1 MKRVIQLLVDRR
13 GAAAIEFVVAIPIL
27 VSIIWGIFQVGI
39 LYQANAGM
47 QHALG
52 EGARLATI
60 CVPTGTTCDPP
71 SDTDIQDQITSG
83 KFGLANGTWGTPQ
96 ITTDT
101 TAKTKTISVTYS
113 QPTDFLFFQG
123 PTVTLSASKVVYLA
137 Q

>member
-1 MKRVIQLLVDRR
+1 MKRLIHLLGDRR
-13 GAAAIEFVVAIPIL
+13 GSAAIEFVVAIPIL
-27 VSIIWGIFQVGI
+27 VSIIWGIFQIGI

-52 EGARLATI
+52 EGARLAT
-60 CVPTGTTCDPP
+60 VWPTR
-71 SDTDIQDQITSG
+71 TDAEIQSKITSA

>member
-1 MKRVIQLLVDRR
+1 MKRLIQLIGDRK
-13 GAAAIEFVVAIPIL
+13 GSAAIEFVVAIPIL
-27 VSIIWGIFQVGI
+27 VLMIWGIFQIGI

-52 EGARLATI
+52 EGARLAT
-60 CVPTGTTCDPP
+60 VWPTR
-71 SDTDIQDQITSG
+71 TDDEIQSKITSA

>member
-1 MKRVIQLLVDRR
+1 MTRTIQLLGDRK
-13 GAAAIEFVVAIPIL
+13 GSAAIEFVVAIPIL
-27 VSIIWGIFQVGI
+27 VLMMWGIFQVGI

-52 EGARLATI
+52 EGARLAT
-60 CVPTGTTCDPP
+60 VWPTR
-71 SDTDIQDQITSG
+71 TDAEIQSKITSA

-123 PTVTLSASKVVYLA
+123 PTVTLSATKVVYLA

>member
-1 MKRVIQLLVDRR
+1 MTRLIQLLGDRR
-13 GAAAIEFVVAIPIL
+13 GSAAIEFVVAIPIL
-27 VSIIWGIFQVGI
+27 VLMMWGIFQVGI

-52 EGARLATI
+52 EGARLAT
-60 CVPTGTTCDPP
+60 VWPTR
-71 SDTDIQDQITSG
+71 TDAEIQSKITSA

-101 TAKTKTISVTYS
+101 AAKTKTISVTYS

-123 PTVTLSASKVVYLA
+123 PAVTLSATKVVYLA

>member
-1 MKRVIQLLVDRR
+1 MTRMIQLLGDRR
-13 GAAAIEFVVAIPIL
+13 GSAAIEFVVAIPIL
-27 VSIIWGIFQVGI
+27 VLMMWGIFQVGI

-52 EGARLATI
+52 EGARLAT
-60 CVPTGTTCDPP
+60 VWPTR
-71 SDTDIQDQITSG
+71 TDAEIQSKITSA

-123 PTVTLSASKVVYLA
+123 PTVTLSATKVVYLA

>member
-1 MKRVIQLLVDRR
+1 MKRVFELLGDRR
-13 GAAAIEFVVAIPIL
+13 GSAAIEFVVAIPIL
-27 VSIIWGIFQVGI
+27 VLMIWGIFQIGI

-52 EGARLATI
+52 EGARLAT
-60 CVPTGTTCDPP
+60 VWPTR
-71 SDTDIQDQITSG
+71 TDAEIQSKITSA

>member
-1 MKRVIQLLVDRR
+1 MKRVFQLLGDRK
-13 GAAAIEFVVAIPIL
+13 GSAAIEFVVAIPIL
-27 VSIIWGIFQVGI
+27 VLMIWGIFQIGI

-52 EGARLATI
+52 EGARLAT
-60 CVPTGTTCDPP
+60 VWPTR
-71 SDTDIQDQITSG
+71 TDSEIQSKITSA

>member
-1 MKRVIQLLVDRR
+1 MKRLIQLLSDRR
-13 GAAAIEFVVAIPIL
+13 GSAAIEFVVAIPIL
-27 VSIIWGIFQVGI
+27 VLMIWGIFQIGI

-52 EGARLATI
+52 EGARLAT
-60 CVPTGTTCDPP
+60 VWPTR
-71 SDTDIQDQITSG
+71 SDAEIQSKITSA

>member
-1 MKRVIQLLVDRR
+1 MKRVFQLLGDRK
-13 GAAAIEFVVAIPIL
+13 GSAAIEFVVAIPIL
-27 VSIIWGIFQVGI
+27 VLMIWGIFQIGI

-52 EGARLATI
+52 EGARLAT
-60 CVPTGTTCDPP
+60 VWPTR
-71 SDTDIQDQITSG
+71 TDAEIQSKITSA

-96 ITTDT
+96 IVTDT

>member
-1 MKRVIQLLVDRR
+1 MKRLIQLLGDRR
-13 GAAAIEFVVAIPIL
+13 GSAAIEFVVAVPIL

-60 CVPTGTTCDPP
+60 CAPSGTTCGPP
-71 SDTDIQDQITSG
+71 SDAEIQSKITSA

-101 TAKTKTISVTYS
+101 SAKTKTISVTYS

>member
-1 MKRVIQLLVDRR
+1 VKRVFELLGDRR
-13 GAAAIEFVVAIPIL
+13 GSAAIEFVVAIPIL
-27 VSIIWGIFQVGI
+27 VLMIWGIFQIGI

-52 EGARLATI
+52 EGARLAT
-60 CVPTGTTCDPP
+60 VWPTR
-71 SDTDIQDQITSG
+71 TDAEIQSKITSA